1 MVAYPVVVYK
11 DEDSDYGMVV
21 PDLPGCVSAGP
32 SLSIAMEMTH
42 EAVQCHLEGMAKDGD
57 PFPAPSELD
66 DVVEDE
72 EYAHAKAF
80 AAVEIDLDR
89 LSAES
94 ERINI
99 TLPKWLISAID
110 SAEPN
115 RSRFLAKCAIE
126 GLQHANKRK
135 AG

>member
-11 DEDSDYGMVV
+11 DEDSDYGTVV

-32 SLSIAMEMTH
+32 SLSIVMEMIH
-42 EAVQCHLEGMAKDGD
+42 EAVQCHLEGMAKNI
-57 PFPAPSELD
+57 PAPLELD
-66 DVVEDE
+66 GVVEDE

-89 LSAES
+89 LSAEL